1 MKKYAKNNQV
11 LLNGSSIT
19 NELSNVKSEGI
30 QSTNVKTLRIF
41 AENWPTI
48 IKSESLEFVNKNDNY
63 EDVDI
68 SWLWS
73 NNYNDK
79 VDHVMVNKLV
89 QIYKIKL

>member
-1 MKKYAKNNQV
+1 MKEYAKNNQV
-11 LLNGSSIT
+11 LLNCSSIT